1 MTSQLNV
8 DTIVDK
14 AGSGGTNVK
23 VGNTSTY
30 VADGGSA
37 TQNLV
42 QGLAKMWLSMNG
54 TGTVAIDDSL
64 NIASITD
71 NGTGNYT
78 NTFTNAMSAAN
89 FASFAGGDVNNSNDD
104 IRRNNRL
111 FQTTTA
117 LVKVACGNNTNSDT
131 KEDWTDVYT
140 SAHGDLA

>member
-37 TQNLV
+37 TPNLV
-42 QGLAKMWLSMNG
+42 QSVAKAWHNFDG

-64 NIASITD
+64 NFSSLTD
-71 NGTGNYT
+71 IGTGNYRIT
-78 NTFTNAMSAAN
+78 ISSAMSNADYSAVAGNVGSTSSNFHCFAAGRGAVN
-89 FASFAGGDVNNSNDD
+89 TTTTYEFRFVHADETQTDVNHANG
-104 IRRNNRL
+104 L
-111 FQTTTA
+111 
-117 LVKVACGNNTNSDT
+117 L
-131 KEDWTDVYT
+131 
-140 SAHGDLA
+140 HGDLA